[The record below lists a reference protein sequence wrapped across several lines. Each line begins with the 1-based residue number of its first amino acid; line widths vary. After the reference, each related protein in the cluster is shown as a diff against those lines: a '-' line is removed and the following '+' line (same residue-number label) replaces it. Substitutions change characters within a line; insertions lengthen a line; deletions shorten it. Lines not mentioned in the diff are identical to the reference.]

1 MKKNLNKLILFG
13 FLYIFI
19 LLSCAKAEFSLGV
32 VLGEPTGLSIKISQT
47 KTLAH
52 DIALNFN
59 TADNYLY
66 LSWDVLKYDYTKI
79 TSKELS
85 GSFPIFYG
93 LGLRAINVNDELH
106 LAIRFILG
114 LEYIFSDIP
123 FNIFVKLAPTIN
135 LVPHTRVGIAPAIGI
150 RYIFR

>member
-1 MKKNLNKLILFG
+1 MNRLSKVVSIIFCLFFLNNFT
-13 FLYIFI
+13 
-19 LLSCAKAEFSLGV
+19 KAEFSLGV
-32 VLGEPTGLSIKISQT
+32 VLGEPTGLSLKIQQK

-66 LSWDVLKYDYTKI
+66 ISWDVLKYDYTKI

-93 LGLRAINVNDELH
+93 LGLRAINVHEELH
-106 LAIRFILG
+106 LAIRFVLG

-135 LVPHTRVGIAPAIGI
+135 LVPSTRVSIGPAIGI

>member
-1 MKKNLNKLILFG
+1 MTKKIKKIIW
-13 FLYIFI
+13 FLVICFFTFPHI
-19 LLSCAKAEFSLGV
+19 KAEFSLGV

-93 LGLRAINVNDELH
+93 LGLRAINTNEELH
-106 LAIRFILG
+106 LAIRFVLG

-150 RYIFR
+150 RYIFK

>member
-1 MKKNLNKLILFG
+1 MKNFHKLIIGFFIYLF
-13 FLYIFI
+13 LNS
-19 LLSCAKAEFSLGV
+19 LTWAEFSLGV
-32 VLGEPTGLSIKISQT
+32 VLGEPTGLSLKIQQK

-93 LGLRAINVNDELH
+93 LGLRAINYSEDLH

-114 LEYIFSDIP
+114 LEYIFADIP

-135 LVPHTRVGIAPAIGI
+135 LVPHTRVSIAPAIGI
-150 RYIFR
+150 RYIFK